1 MISKMGFLRSCVW
14 YFYGIAMGFLWDVHG
29 GSLEFLKKNMRFL
42 WNFHASQWSSSGIS
56 LRFLWDFHDVSLI
69 FL

>member
-29 GSLEFLKKNMRFL
+29 GSLEFLKKKHEVSMEFPC
-42 WNFHASQWSSSGIS
+42 IS
-56 LRFLWDFHDVSLI
+56 MVFQWDFFEVPMG
-69 FL
+69 FP